1 MAENEV
7 NQEKKRKNA
16 PFLYAFDYLAS
27 SKGYSQKELAESIG
41 TRSPLISDYRA
52 GKKLV
57 GLDMKQRIAMA
68 FKGTLYMPFLDGLSE
83 HMFIKDVPDDEIIGN
98 QRRSTISP
106 DGPTHVI
113 PPHPIEPF
121 AQSQWQMI
129 IDSQK
134 ETIATQKETIATLQ
148 REVDMLRQEID
159 RLKSSEFSLVV
170 ADNTEPD

>member
-98 QRRSTISP
+98 ISP
-106 DGPTHVI
+106 DGQTPVI

-121 AQSQWQMI
+121 VQSQWQMV

-148 REVDMLRQEID
+148 REVDMLRREID
-159 RLKSSEFSLVV
+159 RLKSSELSLLV
-170 ADNTEPD
+170 ADNTEPE

>member
-98 QRRSTISP
+98 ISP
-106 DGPTHVI
+106 DGPTPVI

-134 ETIATQKETIATLQ
+134 ETIATQKETIAALQ

-159 RLKSSEFSLVV
+159 RLKSSELSLLV
-170 ADNTEPD
+170 ADNTKPE